1 MATRI
6 TMARMAR
13 IAIKP
18 MEVERKHLNKEM
30 EIQKAMVQEVIINQ
44 KHFCER

>member
-18 MEVERKHLNKEM
+18 MEVERKHLNQKM
-30 EIQKAMVQEVIINQ
+30 EIKRAMVQEVIINQ
-44 KHFCER
+44 KRLCES